1 MSPRPPRPRRP
12 RSKAKAPRK
21 GDQLAFHIPTHTH
34 GGRRPGAGRPRKG
47 KDAGVSHLQRPEVK
61 PRTPVHVTLR
71 LRPGLGALRTP
82 KAYRVIASALF
93 IARARFGVRI
103 VVQSTQRNHMHL
115 IAEARD
121 RRALA
126 RAMQGLCI
134 RIARGL
140 NRLWGRKG
148 KVFADRYHARVL
160 ATPLEVRRALAYVL
174 LNQRRHAAQGGHRYP
189 KHWVDP
195 FSSGAQFDGWREPV
209 PRSVRPA
216 GGLGPPTVVRPRTW
230 LLREGWR
237 RRGRI
242 ALWEVPGQGTKR

>member
-1 MSPRPPRPRRP
+1 
-12 RSKAKAPRK
+12 
-21 GDQLAFHIPTHTH
+21 
-34 GGRRPGAGRPRKG
+34 
-47 KDAGVSHLQRPEVK
+47 
-61 PRTPVHVTLR
+61 
-71 LRPGLGALRTP
+71 LRTP

-160 ATPLEVRRALAYVL
+160 ATPLARLYRPGRADARPGRVC
-174 LNQRRHAAQGGHRYP
+174 G
-189 KHWVDP
+189 P
-195 FSSGAQFDGWREPV
+195 FFV
-209 PRSVRPA
+209 
-216 GGLGPPTVVRPRTW
+216 
-230 LLREGWR
+230 
-237 RRGRI
+237 
-242 ALWEVPGQGTKR
+242 

>member
-1 MSPRPPRPRRP
+1 
-12 RSKAKAPRK
+12 
-21 GDQLAFHIPTHTH
+21 
-34 GGRRPGAGRPRKG
+34 
-47 KDAGVSHLQRPEVK
+47 VVE

-71 LRPGLGALRTP
+71 LLPGLGALRTP
-82 KAYRVIASALF
+82 RAYRVIAGALH

-174 LNQRRHAAQGGHRYP
+174 LNQRRHAARGGHRYP
-189 KHWVDP
+189 RHWVDP
-195 FSSGAQFDGWREPV
+195 FSSGAQFDGWRGPV
-209 PRSVRPA
+209 PRSVHAA

-237 RRGRI
+237 RRGLI
-242 ALWEVPGQGTKR
+242 ALWEVPGQGTRR

>member
-1 MSPRPPRPRRP
+1 
-12 RSKAKAPRK
+12 
-21 GDQLAFHIPTHTH
+21 
-34 GGRRPGAGRPRKG
+34 
-47 KDAGVSHLQRPEVK
+47 
-61 PRTPVHVTLR
+61 
-71 LRPGLGALRTP
+71 
-82 KAYRVIASALF
+82 
-93 IARARFGVRI
+93 
-103 VVQSTQRNHMHL
+103 
-115 IAEARD
+115 
-121 RRALA
+121 
-126 RAMQGLCI
+126 
-134 RIARGL
+134 
-140 NRLWGRKG
+140 
-148 KVFADRYHARVL
+148 
-160 ATPLEVRRALAYVL
+160 VL